1 MGMSR
6 VGEVTAI
13 PIEVSTVLSGTGLT
27 GLNGW
32 GEAGISVDL
41 ASGELPSKAE
51 TSGGT
56 GARAESALLLVASMA
71 LESRDPDINC
81 VETVEDSDGSVE
93 AGHGDWP

>member
-6 VGEVTAI
+6 VGVVTAI
-13 PIEVSTVLSGTGLT
+13 PIEVSTVLSGIGLI
-27 GLNGW
+27 GRIGW

-41 ASGELPSKAE
+41 ASGESPSKAE

-71 LESRDPDINC
+71 LESRGPDINC
-81 VETVEDSDGSVE
+81 VETVKDSDGAVE
-93 AGHGDWP
+93 GGHGDWP